1 MFVIRQNFS
10 TIDLNE
16 YQLFH
21 VQCNLFRWQPG
32 FDHNLRDKA
41 GNTPLM
47 VACQVGVSEIISFL
61 LQSAVYPQ
69 SLYEDDDAM

>member
-1 MFVIRQNFS
+1 MYINFTEWILYYCILYNVYVIYFA
-10 TIDLNE
+10 DL
-16 YQLFH
+16 
-21 VQCNLFRWQPG
+21 QPG